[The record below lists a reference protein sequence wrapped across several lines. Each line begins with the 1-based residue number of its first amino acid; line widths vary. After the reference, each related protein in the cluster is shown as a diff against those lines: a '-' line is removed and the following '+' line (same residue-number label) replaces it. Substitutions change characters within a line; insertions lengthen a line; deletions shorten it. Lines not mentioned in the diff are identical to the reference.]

1 MNDEITAPELSERL
15 STDRGLLLVDVR
27 EPREWDIC
35 HLEGAILVPLAT
47 IEDALAEMPRDR
59 PVVLYCHTGI
69 RSMTAL
75 QLLRNRGFTQ
85 VQSLAGGID
94 AWARLVE
101 PRMARY

>member
-1 MNDEITAPELSERL
+1 MSDEITAPELDERL
-15 STDRGLLLVDVR
+15 QRDRSLLLVDVR
-27 EPREWDIC
+27 EPREWDLC

-47 IEDALAEMPRDR
+47 IEEALAEMPRDR

-75 QLLRNRGFTQ
+75 QLLRDRGFTQ

-94 AWARLVE
+94 AWARLVAPE
-101 PRMARY
+101 MPRY